1 MRTLGTMTV
10 RHAPASAGQ
19 VRRHLTDD
27 LTRQGMPGGVV
38 ENAALLVSELV
49 GNSVRYAHPL
59 PGGVL
64 RVHWFLDSD
73 RLMLRVTD
81 GGGRDRP
88 RRREAG
94 PRDTRGR
101 GLAIVNAV
109 AADWGVE
116 RKSDGIGDPTTVWAA
131 LQAQPSGGDSRSADG
146 ANQAFPR
153 SAACR

>member
-1 MRTLGTMTV
+1 VRTLGTLTV

-19 VRRHLTDD
+19 VRRHLADD
-27 LTRQGMPGGVV
+27 LARQGMPGGVV

-73 RLMLRVTD
+73 RLVLRVTD
-81 GGGRDRP
+81 GGGWDRP

-101 GLAIVNAV
+101 GLAIVDAM

-116 RKSDGIGDPTTVWAA
+116 RKSDTGGDPTTVWATLHA
-131 LQAQPSGGDSRSADG
+131 RPSGADGRSAD
-146 ANQAFPR
+146 AASASPC
-153 SAACR
+153 SAAYR

>member
-1 MRTLGTMTV
+1 VRTLGTMTV
-10 RHAPASAGQ
+10 RHAPASACQ

-81 GGGRDRP
+81 GGGWGRP

-101 GLAIVNAV
+101 GLAIVDAV

-116 RKSDGIGDPTTVWAA
+116 RTSDAIGDPTTVWATVEA
-131 LQAQPSGGDSRSADG
+131 PPSGRDGRSTDG
-146 ANQAFPR
+146 ANHACPC
-153 SAACR
+153 SAAYR